1 MGVKII
7 FFDLGDTLGQAVL
20 SPPPVHLVD
29 FDVFPFV
36 GDLLTR
42 LRARGLRLGIISN
55 TGSDSGAHVD
65 SILARAG
72 ILDHRSQDLQS
83 RHRPEE
89 GQSTDL
95 PCGSSAGR

>member
-1 MGVKII
+1 MSVKII

-20 SPPPVHLVD
+20 SLPPVHLVD

-65 SILARAG
+65 GILARAG
-72 ILDHRSQDLQS
+72 ILDHFDPLS
-83 RHRPEE
+83 
-89 GQSTDL
+89 GSTVKT
-95 PCGSSAGR
+95 SA